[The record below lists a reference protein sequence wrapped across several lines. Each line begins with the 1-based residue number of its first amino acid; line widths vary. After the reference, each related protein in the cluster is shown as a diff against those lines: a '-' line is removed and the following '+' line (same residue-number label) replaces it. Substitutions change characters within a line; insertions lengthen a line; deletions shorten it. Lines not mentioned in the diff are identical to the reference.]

1 MSRHPFLRL
10 ACMAAAISLTACNSD
25 NGDAANT
32 APQSSST
39 TTQQPATDTSSDAN
53 GATPN
58 NPAVASG
65 LKMQFADLQGN
76 SGNITSTMLVSTM
89 SGVEMENR
97 PHLDS
102 FGVRL
107 FRLLQTRQDYEAIKA
122 HAKPDNT
129 PNIIIPSIISSAALL
144 PDVQADYFDRN
155 TVVIVDAYSATRHE
169 LKMVELIESA
179 DKIQVAFEMCSFDPM
194 FDSSR
199 FETDLWFAIPKT
211 TKPVEIL
218 PLRYPPNPGWH
229 PFNPEMGMPKCSY
242 LVSKDGK

>member
-1 MSRHPFLRL
+1 MSRHTFLRL

-76 SGNITSTMLVSTM
+76 SGNITTSDVAIDGRL
-89 SGVEMENR
+89 R
-97 PHLDS
+97 LHD
-102 FGVRL
+102 FGVTL
-107 FRLLQTRQDYEAIKA
+107 YKILQSRQDYNAVKEYVGAGR
-122 HAKPDNT
+122 N
-129 PNIIIPSIISSAALL
+129 IPSWFVPSVISSAPLM

-155 TVVIVDAYSATRHE
+155 TVVIVDAHSARLHQLE
-169 LKMVELIESA
+169 LVELSELE
-179 DKIQVAFEMCSFDPM
+179 DKIQVAFELCSFDSM
-194 FDSSR
+194 FEGTH
-199 FETDLWFAIPKT
+199 FNTDIWFAIPKT
-211 TKPVEIL
+211 TKPVEVL

-229 PFNPEMGMPKCSY
+229 PFNPEMGTPKCSF
-242 LVSKDGK
+242 LLSKDGK